1 MQLSQMN
8 LQTQTSEISH
18 KVYQQPNATPFAIL
32 ISIYLPLSPPCP
44 LQLNSPQ
51 QKMPLKESGH
61 LFLSNTTLKQSKLD
75 TTLCTTI
82 KIFLHGKKRLMR
94 NQKDI
99 YAESL
104 HRELFKMPLVKV
116 QFVSLNVIEP
126 HKEVEHLVDVT
137 WCLLTE
143 LFFLMRQNM
152 LLRIR
157 AHIIR
162 SFCSCK
168 CMWR

>member
-1 MQLSQMN
+1 MSPMTKHPPTEN
-8 LQTQTSEISH
+8 ASKRKWTFISLQHNTQ
-18 KVYQQPNATPFAIL
+18 
-32 ISIYLPLSPPCP
+32 
-44 LQLNSPQ
+44 
-51 QKMPLKESGH
+51 
-61 LFLSNTTLKQSKLD
+61 KQSKLD

-82 KIFLHGKKRLMR
+82 KISLHWKKRLMR
-94 NQKDI
+94 SQNDI

-104 HRELFKMPLVKV
+104 RRELFKMPLVKV

-126 HKEVEHLVDVT
+126 HKKVQHLVDVT

-168 CMWR
+168 CMWRWCKTTGRRMYRESGKNEKFYE

>member
-1 MQLSQMN
+1 M
-8 LQTQTSEISH
+8 
-18 KVYQQPNATPFAIL
+18 V
-32 ISIYLPLSPPCP
+32 
-44 LQLNSPQ
+44 
-51 QKMPLKESGH
+51 
-61 LFLSNTTLKQSKLD
+61 
-75 TTLCTTI
+75 
-82 KIFLHGKKRLMR
+82 
-94 NQKDI
+94 
-99 YAESL
+99 
-104 HRELFKMPLVKV
+104 LVKV
-116 QFVSLNVIEP
+116 QFCVFKCHELYKAVQ
-126 HKEVEHLVDVT
+126 HLVDVT